1 MAVELAIAQ
10 ARQYERQY
18 PGRQPTV
25 TLLYVTPEDANSGAM
40 AGGYELLR
48 SLAAG
53 FDYPLEVLVVTAPD
67 VATGILREAEEHNL
81 VVMGATEERLFEQ
94 RLFGSI
100 SERIARECSKTVVMV
115 KRYEGPV
122 VSWLRRLLVPGSTLF
137 N

>member
-1 MAVELAIAQ
+1 LAIAQ
-10 ARQYERQY
+10 AHQYDRQY
-18 PGRQPTV
+18 PGRRPTV
-25 TLLYVTPEDANSGAM
+25 TLLYVAREDANSGAM

-67 VATGILREAEEHNL
+67 VATGILREAEEYNL

-100 SERIARECSKTVVMV
+100 SEQIARESNKTVIMV
-115 KRYEGPV
+115 KRYQGPV
-122 VSWLRRLLVPGSTLF
+122 VSWLRRLLMPGSAAP